1 MVSIIIPC
9 HRKGDADWCVERIKQ
24 MYIRNFEVLVI
35 DDELCLGVP
44 AKKRD
49 FGAEIAQGDILAFI
63 DSDAYPPPDWL
74 NNARGYITNFA
85 LGGPSVLP
93 PDSTLKERIA
103 DEVYRHL
110 PFSYRVKPTKPMI
123 VKEMPTSNLFVRKDR
138 FMEVG
143 GFGCDCLTGEDTLLC
158 EKLGGCLYIPELIVY
173 HRRRPIYHPLFKQV
187 ANYGRQRGMFFR
199 AYLGTVWSYV
209 KNFIGVFLKRRV

>member
-35 DDELCLGVP
+35 DDELCPGVP

-49 FGAEIAQGDILAFI
+49 FGAEIAHGDILAFI
-63 DSDAYPPPDWL
+63 DSDAFPPPDWL

-85 LGGPSVLP
+85 LGGPSILP

-199 AYLGTVWSYV
+199 AYLGTVWSYA
-209 KNFIGVFLKRRV
+209 KNFISSK